1 MYVLRAYCHWL
12 RKIKGGIL
20 IYAQAEI
27 PMVSG
32 IKGDPVTRSQYIEA
46 YNHVV
51 FVFNEQRQ
59 LYTRRVSLTKFSGG

>member
-1 MYVLRAYCHWL
+1 
-12 RKIKGGIL
+12 
-20 IYAQAEI
+20 
-27 PMVSG
+27 MVSG